1 MQQGAV
7 HSSPLP
13 NPITRAMKRYSPVSF
28 WPWLLA
34 YLFLSSVAIVLASPF
49 GPDLDQSSRALPD
62 LNSYPPDVGENLLDL
77 HLYPHEVG
85 ESSLETVQSTTTQD
99 GNPHKRTIWTLEDKK
114 DLEIFDYRPHVP
126 LPDMPDQ
133 HWLLF
138 QSDFGKE
145 YACAPNYQKTRRKH
159 PELSLTLMR
168 SAVDQVPEHQVL
180 RISYLNAPGKLLPSD
195 AVRARQ
201 RMLLAYLYKLH
212 QRVLARCDH
221 LTDSTKDWLHDSLFK
236 WIHRNLFQPQ
246 AEPYLLPI
254 IGIVHDTQL
263 TWENMAATY
272 RFTQTQKDLLT
283 YFSDGTKEAVVTAT
297 LKLVQTFTD
306 QHKDYSS
313 H

>member
-1 MQQGAV
+1 MIQ
-7 HSSPLP
+7 
-13 NPITRAMKRYSPVSF
+13 N
-28 WPWLLA
+28 
-34 YLFLSSVAIVLASPF
+34 
-49 GPDLDQSSRALPD
+49 DLK
-62 LNSYPPDVGENLLDL
+62 LNQP
-77 HLYPHEVG
+77 
-85 ESSLETVQSTTTQD
+85 D

-306 QHKDYSS
+306 QHKGEMMVILSNSHNEESS
-313 H
+313 ET